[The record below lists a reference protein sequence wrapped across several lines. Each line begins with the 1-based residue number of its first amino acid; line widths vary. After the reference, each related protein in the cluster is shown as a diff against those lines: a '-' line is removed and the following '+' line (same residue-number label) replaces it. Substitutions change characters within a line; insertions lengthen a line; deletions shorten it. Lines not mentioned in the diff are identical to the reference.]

1 MYTSPSTA
9 NGEAVPKPKA
19 AGPNFPLS
27 PQGYKPPYLRTLSLK
42 ASLFEDQVDRILAS
56 ETGLISRER
65 NPSTCQH
72 GVKGQCINCA
82 PLEPYN
88 QTYLDSHEPP
98 IRHLSFHSYLRKLAG
113 GADKGKFVSLE
124 DLSFKLKPGCT
135 EHPPWPNGIC
145 SKCSPGVVT
154 LKRQEYRHVDLVQFQ
169 VIPYMDVLLTH
180 LMASFWISENSNLIN
195 DLLC

>member
-1 MYTSPSTA
+1 MNGVVVSKTQNSSPLITSPPS
-9 NGEAVPKPKA
+9 
-19 AGPNFPLS
+19 
-27 PQGYKPPYLRTLSLK
+27 YKPAYNRTLSFK
-42 ASLFEDQVDRILAS
+42 ASLFEDNVDKILS
-56 ETGLISRER
+56 TESGLIARKRDS
-65 NPSTCQH
+65 SVCHH
-72 GVKGQCINCA
+72 GTKGQCINCS

-135 EHPPWPNGIC
+135 MHPAWPNGIC

-169 VIPYMDVLLTH
+169 VTSMNLTLL
-180 LMASFWISENSNLIN
+180 AE
-195 DLLC
+195 LLLRYTP

>member
-1 MYTSPSTA
+1 M
-9 NGEAVPKPKA
+9 NGVIPKPQNSA
-19 AGPNFPLS
+19 PFEIS
-27 PQGYKPPYLRTLSLK
+27 PQKYKPPYLRTLSLK
-42 ASLFEDQVDRILAS
+42 GSLFTDPVDQKLATED
-56 ETGLISRER
+56 GLIPRKR
-65 NPSTCQH
+65 NAHLCHH
-72 GVKGQCINCA
+72 GARGQCINCA

-88 QTYLDSHEPP
+88 QSYLDGHDPP

-135 EHPPWPNGIC
+135 EHPAWPNGIC

-169 VIPYMDVLLTH
+169 V
-180 LMASFWISENSNLIN
+180 ANR
-195 DLLC
+195 